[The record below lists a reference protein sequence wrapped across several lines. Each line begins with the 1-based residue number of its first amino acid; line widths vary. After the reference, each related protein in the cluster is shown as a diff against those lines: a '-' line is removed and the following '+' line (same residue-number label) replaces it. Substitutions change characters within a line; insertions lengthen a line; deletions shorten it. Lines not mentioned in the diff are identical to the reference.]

1 MDGPL
6 EKLYHLL
13 SLYLFMTTHIS
24 ITLNLSIFLQILFK
38 LVMSIDIGDGWLGI
52 VDGQNWLTL
61 ALDVINKGGVLGE

>member
-1 MDGPL
+1 
-6 EKLYHLL
+6 
-13 SLYLFMTTHIS
+13 MTTHIS
-24 ITLNLSIFLQILFK
+24 ITLNLSNFLQILFK